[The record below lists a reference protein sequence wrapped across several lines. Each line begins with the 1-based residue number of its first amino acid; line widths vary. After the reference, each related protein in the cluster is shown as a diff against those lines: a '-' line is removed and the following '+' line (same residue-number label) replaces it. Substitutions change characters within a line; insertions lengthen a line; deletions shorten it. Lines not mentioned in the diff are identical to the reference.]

1 MRRAM
6 RRAMRTVTSV
16 VRRAGLVWW
25 PVATVLVLA
34 HLGLAVLAVVEYA
47 RLGWIRGVPF
57 EATAVTVIAASGL
70 LAVAGAVSVV
80 WSTARAGR
88 AFRGL
93 LRSARRP
100 LPARVAVVAAEL
112 GTADRLDLV
121 ATPEAFAATHGLV
134 RPRILLSSGLVDTL
148 SPAELAA
155 VLRHEQHH
163 VARRDPLRLLAV
175 RVLAGYG
182 WYLPALGW
190 GAERFALHRELAADR
205 AATSGA
211 GVAALAG
218 ALLKLADVATPA
230 AAAAVNPKGSL
241 PARIAQL
248 EGEPRVHRPRLGPL
262 RAGASVAS
270 VSALLVTGMCCA
282 GMASSVLAGS
292 GA

>member
-1 MRRAM
+1 
-6 RRAMRTVTSV
+6 VPV
-16 VRRAGLVWW
+16 V
-25 PVATVLVLA
+25 VLA

-47 RLGWIRGVPF
+47 RLAWIRDVPF
-57 EATAVTVIAASGL
+57 EATAVTVVAGSGL
-70 LAVAGAVSVV
+70 LAVAGAVRVV
-80 WSTARAGR
+80 WSAVHAGR
-88 AFRGL
+88 ALRGL

-100 LPARVAVVAAEL
+100 LPARVATVAAEL
-112 GTADRLDLV
+112 GTAGRVDLV
-121 ATPEAFAATHGLV
+121 ATPDAFAVTHGLV

-148 SPAELAA
+148 SPAELLA

-182 WYLPALGW
+182 WYLPALEW
-190 GAERFALHRELAADR
+190 GAERFALRRELAADR
-205 AATSGA
+205 AASSGA

-230 AAAAVNPKGSL
+230 AVAAVNPKGSL

-248 EGEPRVHRPRLGPL
+248 EGEPLVRRPRLGLL
-262 RAGASVAS
+262 RAGASLAS